1 MATLKELREKAK
13 ALNIKGRSKMDSVQL
28 QLAIWKQ
35 QDIQIA
41 NQLEAASI
49 TYFITGK
56 NYTATS
62 TDGKLSFPIE
72 IEQRSS
78 IDILPFSIKVTGAD
92 GHSGYTIMDCKISIV
107 DGIEQGEFTTTHPT
121 AHQEAR
127 FLITAASKPV
137 ATQES
142 APSEPQTQ
150 AQPEASAQQT
160 PAQQETSAPAQ
171 ETTEQQEQANQN
183 IPAFFAH
190 FVGFTTEE
198 IATYFQSFKML
209 HLKNIALQLIIP
221 SYSSMRKN
229 EIAHAIASKITDI
242 LRELQASQP
251 IIETVDYNTQQNDNH
266 CNPETSSRMEHLE
279 HLRNNPRT
287 PRHLTTTRFIVGET
301 YNGITQNGNIIPLK
315 ITARTHNA
323 LTVENVYNV
332 LSDPHSDIT
341 SDLGVEQAIFYMD
354 NYAWIKISADN
365 PLQKSS
371 PAPVISTDTQE
382 VSEPETTTQ
391 PVPSRDILEAKCM
404 EVYNCTNPEDMRAI
418 LDCLNTATLAAMCR
432 IVNAFVSKNPTKSGC
447 IEAFIAEATAHKS
460 RQSAHSTPQAS
471 AVQEAKPETPIQSIT
486 TIPEYATLHNG
497 KIDIT
502 GMSLTPE
509 ELELHHRTSFTV
521 SKFEAKYR
529 VVANSAE
536 KTFRFF
542 SDGSKKPL
550 CAYDIKTD
558 KFTLL
563 DDYDSRSP
571 ENMTL
576 VERVFRQRI
585 TEFFSLPS
593 QAEIQNADKF
603 SVGSGKNKRTYH
615 ITTRRLASPYLERLY
630 GFLIDVYN
638 SDNEITAVYSPFWHE
653 DFVFNAK
660 YPINTST
667 KSAIEKAFMKKLPLF
682 LKRSDL
688 SDDNGRILSDGN
700 EDLRNAVDEWCN
712 TWGHT
717 IGNFPI
723 SEYDRKHQHEL
734 VQECNTN
741 SEAIPDYDAAF
752 DEAAYSPDVQ
762 DVSVIVD
769 DIPADHEPD
778 IAPVSEPETQPASN
792 LEREPWQKHTC
803 DHCDGTPAAWTH
815 EQFIK
820 GILLFYECNKL
831 DHSHKFHLDPMI
843 PVVFGLTDYLKYSH
857 SLVQLWNLARFFG
870 LNIPKIDLTDKTHK
884 TERKKHQI
892 ASIIGEE
899 IGFMEHVY
907 ICTYENP
914 GAPELPAE
922 LAEHI
927 PEWRKEAIVRK
938 SALKPATRKTR
949 HTKKIDDSRQLLICF
964 DDNNTPVPTSTPA
977 KPKTCRVSRPRI
989 KRDYT
994 RQLLI
999 NFGEN
1004 VADGQTDQRIAA

>member
-1 MATLKELREKAK
+1 MTKITVSQAVSAVQSATTAEEVQAVLEQCKKDQLHEVCLTITGTKSELCAKSWKKATIVSLYTANIVAFRVRKGFKEMDAQARAEYLLSQQYKQDGNTVDK
-13 ALNIKGRSKMDSVQL
+13 LIWGLTPYDLLALNAALGVSFEEFKDNCEGYSAVTGLR
-28 QLAIWKQ
+28 
-35 QDIQIA
+35 
-41 NQLEAASI
+41 ASI
-49 TYFITGK
+49 RH
-56 NYTATS
+56 AV
-62 TDGKLSFPIE
+62 
-72 IEQRSS
+72 R
-78 IDILPFSIKVTGAD
+78 
-92 GHSGYTIMDCKISIV
+92 H
-107 DGIEQGEFTTTHPT
+107 
-121 AHQEAR
+121 AR
-127 FLITAASKPV
+127 PVASKKSQDEAV
-137 ATQES
+137 ES
-142 APSEPQTQ
+142 
-150 AQPEASAQQT
+150 
-160 PAQQETSAPAQ
+160 
-171 ETTEQQEQANQN
+171 
-183 IPAFFAH
+183 
-190 FVGFTTEE
+190 
-198 IATYFQSFKML
+198 
-209 HLKNIALQLIIP
+209 
-221 SYSSMRKN
+221 
-229 EIAHAIASKITDI
+229 
-242 LRELQASQP
+242 
-251 IIETVDYNTQQNDNH
+251 
-266 CNPETSSRMEHLE
+266 
-279 HLRNNPRT
+279 
-287 PRHLTTTRFIVGET
+287 
-301 YNGITQNGNIIPLK
+301 
-315 ITARTHNA
+315 
-323 LTVENVYNV
+323 
-332 LSDPHSDIT
+332 
-341 SDLGVEQAIFYMD
+341 
-354 NYAWIKISADN
+354 
-365 PLQKSS
+365 
-371 PAPVISTDTQE
+371 APVISTDTQE
-382 VSEPETTTQ
+382 VREPETTTQ

-460 RQSAHSTPQAS
+460 RQSAPSTPQAS

-563 DDYDSRSP
+563 DDYNSRSP

-615 ITTRRLASPYLERLY
+615 ITTHRLASPYLDRLY
-630 GFLIDVYN
+630 GVLIDVCN

-778 IAPVSEPETQPASN
+778 IAPVSKPETQPQSN

-927 PEWRKEAIVRK
+927 PEWRKEAIARK

-949 HTKKIDDSRQLLICF
+949 HAKKIDDSRQLLICF

-977 KPKTCRVSRPRI
+977 KSKTCRVSRPRI